1 MKWQKR
7 KNVLDERRGI
17 LLFLNWWKN
26 SKLFKRYQ
34 KLVEKE
40 EIISVLI
47 KDLEEQIGLIDLYE
61 QEIVRIESELRI
73 TNLILES
80 LNLYGNKGE

>member
-1 MKWQKR
+1 MGKW
-7 KNVLDERRGI
+7 
-17 LLFLNWWKN
+17 LFEKI
-26 SKLFKRYQ
+26 FK
-34 KLVEKE
+34 KELAEKE

-61 QEIVRIESELRI
+61 QEIVRIENELRI

>member
-1 MKWQKR
+1 MGKW
-7 KNVLDERRGI
+7 
-17 LLFLNWWKN
+17 LFEKI
-26 SKLFKRYQ
+26 FK
-34 KLVEKE
+34 KELVEKE

-47 KDLEEQIGLIDLYE
+47 KDLEELIDLYE

>member
-1 MKWQKR
+1 MKKW
-7 KNVLDERRGI
+7 
-17 LLFLNWWKN
+17 LFEKI
-26 SKLFKRYQ
+26 FK
-34 KLVEKE
+34 KELVEKE

-61 QEIVRIESELRI
+61 QEIVRIENELRI

-80 LNLYGNKGE
+80 LNLYGDKRG

>member
-1 MKWQKR
+1 MGKW
-7 KNVLDERRGI
+7 
-17 LLFLNWWKN
+17 LFEKI
-26 SKLFKRYQ
+26 FK
-34 KLVEKE
+34 KELAEKE

>member
-1 MKWQKR
+1 MNFQTYFIEQLRGRKMKKW
-7 KNVLDERRGI
+7 
-17 LLFLNWWKN
+17 LFEKI
-26 SKLFKRYQ
+26 FK
-34 KLVEKE
+34 KELVEKE

-61 QEIVRIESELRI
+61 QEIVRIENELRI

>member
-1 MKWQKR
+1 MNFQIYFIEQLRGRKMGKW
-7 KNVLDERRGI
+7 
-17 LLFLNWWKN
+17 LFEKI
-26 SKLFKRYQ
+26 FK
-34 KLVEKE
+34 KELAEKE

>member
-1 MKWQKR
+1 MKKW
-7 KNVLDERRGI
+7 
-17 LLFLNWWKN
+17 LFEKI
-26 SKLFKRYQ
+26 FK
-34 KLVEKE
+34 KELVEKE

-61 QEIVRIESELRI
+61 QEIVRIENELRI